1 MVEKIAQHT
10 HCQICGKAIP
20 ISETFCSDECKH
32 KYEKM
37 LRKRK
42 MLVYIMYA
50 LIFFVLLVFIVGS
63 R

>member
-63 R
+63 Q